1 MGKLNNKKAFI
12 IFGAAAVCI
21 SLAYWLSLLAQG
33 KTVQAFVTPMD
44 AEGRASHFV
53 WRQYIQSTFL
63 VIGNSAMAKHQK
75 QNREL
80 LLQ

>member
-33 KTVQAFVTPMD
+33 KTVQAFVTPM
-44 AEGRASHFV
+44 ET
-53 WRQYIQSTFL
+53 IQITQLGSL
-63 VIGNSAMAKHQK
+63 EENH
-75 QNREL
+75 E
-80 LLQ
+80 

>member
-44 AEGRASHFV
+44 AEVGQAISFGE
-53 WRQYIQSTFL
+53 STSSAHSCLWEF
-63 VIGNSAMAKHQK
+63 GNGETS
-75 QNREL
+75 
-80 LLQ
+80 